1 MKILLVIAPP
11 PKTAPF
17 STSEKRPP
25 LGVGYLISVLRQ
37 AGHTVLFEDLYL
49 RYEPI
54 FESPDYLLRNN
65 IDAVGISTSSICY
78 AQALE
83 IMQAIQRYRERGIWS
98 GQIWVGGPHTS
109 FGTPSIPE
117 YVDHIVI
124 GEGERAML
132 DLADGKKM
140 ERVIRAPLIEDL
152 DTLPQ
157 LPWADFITRPY
168 DWTLEG
174 TASPVYTFNT
184 SRGCPFS
191 CTFCSVR
198 GIWGKTY
205 RFMSAERVL
214 DDVEM
219 MIKYYGLR
227 SAYFRE
233 DHFTLNQKRTIAF
246 CEGVMERNLSIEWS
260 CETRADSI
268 DDPHVIELMARSGC
282 RRIYVGVESGSPK
295 MLKLFRKGETVE
307 QFEKV
312 IALARRHG
320 IKTYASIVVGAPGE
334 TPEDVRLTQDFLAR
348 TKPDFVGFNVYVGLP
363 GSIISETIERHGL
376 AEYTDPVTSV
386 TYLKGH
392 NIRARKFYG
401 VNTDLLSPVETPGY
415 EYLLLG
421 EAELSA
427 DQGDVATFASLGG
440 AKAPATAP
448 APREASRTGEDGG
461 CLSVL
466 MSVHDGEAHVR
477 EAVESILGQTFADFR
492 FVIVD
497 DASTDGTPT
506 ILRELADR
514 DGRIMVLTNEYNL
527 GLSASLNRGLEFCD
541 TVYVARMD
549 DDDIAYPSRLATQID
564 YLESHP
570 EVAVCGTWADIFL
583 DGCEETS
590 LLKMP
595 TGDDEI
601 RATMFLRNPLNHPT
615 VIFRKN
621 AVLRAGGYDATIR
634 HAQDYE
640 LWSRLACDPEVR
652 FANLD
657 YSGLRYRTYPEE
669 ARDRYRE
676 SQRSVVMAVSERL
689 LRRAGFPLPDHE
701 VPLFHALV
709 ALSKPEN
716 TDSMLQLAAFT
727 LRLLDW
733 GRANLARGASTF
745 ALCVEESIEETLG
758 RYHSVAELHETLR
771 EQQTALG
778 KYEEGIA
785 YFKQQL
791 VNHQEL
797 LAECQRREEE
807 KAAVYVMRTAVKKLL
822 VKALSDRFSLWKR
835 IDVRTCVLLKKAAG
849 KIHPAGPR
857 YVEKLEYCVRHR
869 DMGPIR
875 RFASARTRKITA
887 GAMNLKR
894 RLKLLRPF
902 SPSPLQDGQPLVSVI
917 IPCFNYGQYVEEA
930 IDSVLAQTLKNIEI
944 IVVEGGSTDG
954 VTRPLLESLDKPKT
968 TVLFQDSPTMV
979 GENRNLGIR
988 HARGRYVCCL
998 DADDL
1003 ILPTYLE
1010 KAAYLLETYGYDVVS
1025 TTYATFGEVQTTY
1038 GVLPVPT
1045 LRDML
1050 EGNHIMTCAVFRR
1063 DMWARTTSG
1072 FVDSG
1077 KGADHVAED
1086 WRLWIELAAQG
1097 ARMRNIVNEPLLLYR
1112 THSNS
1117 LSTEHGVR
1125 SLSSQCE
1132 RICADLA
1139 PVLTPA
1145 AFKRSAQASRDFRY
1159 CSVPGG
1165 AMGARHCRKSQD
1177 DAGVNR
1183 KPTLLLC
1190 MGLIINGGAERLLS
1204 TVVGYLV
1211 AQGWR
1216 VVVVCTVD
1224 DLTENSQ
1231 PISWFT
1237 AHTPEVYQL
1246 QRFLSDDEER
1256 ADFIRYLIASRHVD
1270 IVLQAGSVLL
1280 YRMLKGL
1287 RVAYPH
1293 LAVVDLLF
1301 NTAPEGHIVS
1311 NRKHR
1316 VEIDHIITENSEV
1329 ENWLLNQGE
1338 GRSAVSR
1345 IFSGIS
1351 VPHVAGEDAA
1361 ALRAALGIPAN
1372 CLVFGFSGRLS
1383 PEKNPLAVVEL
1394 ASRCRDMEL
1403 VYFVMTGGGAMADAV
1418 ARRKEELGLQRLLFK
1433 GFVDDPATYLAM
1445 YDALLLPSVQD
1456 GRPVAVMEAML
1467 LGTPCLASR
1476 IGGLPEMVEDGVTG
1490 LLTPPGDLAAL
1501 ERAIRLAAA
1510 DPAKLK
1516 AFGVAAQA
1524 FACVHF
1530 DSPAMCRN
1538 YEDALLRVIAARRHE
1553 A

>member
-54 FESPDYLLRNN
+54 FESPDYLLRNK

-83 IMQAIQRYRERGIWS
+83 IMQALQRYRERGIWS

-124 GEGERAML
+124 GEGERATL

-246 CEGVMERNLSIEWS
+246 CEGVLERNLSIEWS

-295 MLKLFRKGETVE
+295 MLKVFRKGETVE

-334 TPEDVRLTQDFLAR
+334 TSEDVKLTHDFLAR

-363 GSIISETIERHGL
+363 GSIISETIERYGL

-415 EYLLLG
+415 EYLLLD

-427 DQGDVATFASLGG
+427 DQGDVTTYASLGG
-440 AKAPATAP
+440 AKQSGAAEPATQEALRP
-448 APREASRTGEDGG
+448 AAGDTRLA
-461 CLSVL
+461 VL
-466 MSVHDGEAHVR
+466 MSVHDGEAHLR
-477 EAVESILGQTFADFR
+477 EAVESILAQTLADFR

-497 DASTDGTPT
+497 DASTDATPD
-506 ILRELADR
+506 ILRELADK
-514 DGRIMVLTNEYNL
+514 DARIQVLTNEHNL
-527 GLSASLNRGLEFCD
+527 GLSASLNRGLELCD

-549 DDDIAYPSRLATQID
+549 ADDIAYPSRLATQLD
-564 YLESHP
+564 YLDSHS
-570 EVAVCGTWADIFL
+570 EVAVCGTWADIFI

-590 LLKMP
+590 LLKAP
-595 TGDDEI
+595 AGDDEI

-615 VIFRKN
+615 VVFRKD

-640 LWSRLACDPEVR
+640 LWSRLAGDPEVR

-669 ARDRYRE
+669 TRDRYRD

-701 VPLFHALV
+701 VPLLHALV

-716 TDSMLQLAAFT
+716 TDSMLQLAAFS

-745 ALCVEESIEETLG
+745 AQCVEESIEETLG
-758 RYHSVAELHETLR
+758 RYHGVAELHEALR

-778 KYEEGIA
+778 KYEEGIEF
-785 YFKQQL
+785 FKQQL
-791 VNHQEL
+791 ANHQEII
-797 LAECQRREEE
+797 AEYQRKEA
-807 KAAVYVMRTAVKKLL
+807 KAAVIVRTIGKKILRKAPDL
-822 VKALSDRFSLWKR
+822 VSLWHK
-835 IDVRTCVLLKKAAG
+835 IDVKTCVLLKKAAG
-849 KIHPAGPR
+849 KIHPAGDR
-857 YVEKLEYCVRHR
+857 YVEKLEYCLRCH

-875 RFASARTRKITA
+875 RYADIRA
-887 GAMNLKR
+887 R
-894 RLKLLRPF
+894 RLKAGVMHVGRRLHLLRPF
-902 SPSPLQDGQPLVSVI
+902 SPSPLQDGQPLVSVV
-917 IPCFNYGQYVEEA
+917 IPCFNYGRYVEEA

-954 VTRPLLESLDKPKT
+954 VTRSLLESLDKPKT

-988 HARGRYVCCL
+988 HSRGRYVCCL

-1025 TTYATFGEVQTTY
+1025 TAYATFGETQTTY

-1063 DMWARTTSG
+1063 DTWARTPSG

-1112 THSNS
+1112 THGNS
-1117 LSTEHGVR
+1117 LSTEHGMR

-1132 RICADLA
+1132 QICADLA
-1139 PVLTPA
+1139 PVLTPE
-1145 AFKRSAQASRDFRY
+1145 AFKRSARASRDFRY

-1165 AMGARHCRKSQD
+1165 AMGARHCRKSQS

-1183 KPTLLLC
+1183 KPTLLVC

-1204 TVVGYLV
+1204 TVVGHLV

-1256 ADFIRYLIASRHVD
+1256 ADFIRYLIASRRVD
-1270 IVLQAGSVLL
+1270 IVLLAGSVLL

-1287 RVAYPH
+1287 RAACPH

-1301 NTAPEGHIVS
+1301 NTAPEGHIAS
-1311 NRKHR
+1311 NRRHR
-1316 VEIDHIITENSEV
+1316 AEIDHIITENSEV
-1329 ENWLLNQGE
+1329 ESWLHDHGE
-1338 GRSAVSR
+1338 ERSAVSR

-1351 VPHVAGEDAA
+1351 VPHVAVEDAA
-1361 ALRAALGIPAN
+1361 ALRAALGIPAD

-1383 PEKNPLAVVEL
+1383 PEKNPLALVEL
-1394 ASRCRDMEL
+1394 ASRCRDMER

-1490 LLTPPGDLAAL
+1490 LLAPPGDVGAL
-1501 ERAIRLAAA
+1501 EQAVRLAAA

-1516 AFGVAAQA
+1516 AFGAAAQA

-1530 DSPAMCRN
+1530 DPPAMCRN
-1538 YEDALLRVIAARRHE
+1538 YEDALLRAIAARRHE